1 MTEVSDETLETLRNL
16 AEQQQHL
23 QQQQQLVLKTVL
35 AEHGLDPQT
44 HEVDLQEGVIR
55 EVDSE

>member
-1 MTEVSDETLETLRNL
+1 MTEVSDDTLETLRNL

-35 AEHGLDPQT
+35 AEHGLDPPNPR
-44 HEVDLQEGVIR
+44 GR
-55 EVDSE
+55 FAGGS